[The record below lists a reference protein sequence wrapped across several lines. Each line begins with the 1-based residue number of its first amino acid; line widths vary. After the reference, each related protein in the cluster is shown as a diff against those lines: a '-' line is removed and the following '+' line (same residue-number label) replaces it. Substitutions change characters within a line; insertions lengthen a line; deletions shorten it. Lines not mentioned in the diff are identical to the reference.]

1 MSLSPSQEDTITD
14 IATTAAIT
22 VRRLNRLRPSFPRLE
37 IGASLAAICSVVGDA
52 LKMAYVAPYT
62 SRQPEVAP
70 DDDLE
75 GRDPT
80 W

>member
-1 MSLSPSQEDTITD
+1 MTD
-14 IATTAAIT
+14 ISTTAAIT
-22 VRRLNRLRPSFPRLE
+22 VRRLVGLRPSFPRLE
-37 IGASLAAICSVVGDA
+37 IGASRAAISSVVGDA

-62 SRQPEVAP
+62 SRRRQPEVAP

>member
-1 MSLSPSQEDTITD
+1 MTD
-14 IATTAAIT
+14 ISTTTAIT
-22 VRRLNRLRPSFPRLE
+22 VRRLVGLRPSFPRLE
-37 IGASLAAICSVVGDA
+37 IGASLAAIFGLVGDA

-62 SRQPEVAP
+62 SRRRQPEVP

>member
-1 MSLSPSQEDTITD
+1 MSD
-14 IATTAAIT
+14 ISTTAAIT
-22 VRRLNRLRPSFPRLE
+22 VRRLIRLRPSFPRLE
-37 IGASLAAICSVVGDA
+37 IGASLAAISSVVGDA
-52 LKMAYVAPYT
+52 LKMAYAAPYT
-62 SRQPEVAP
+62 SHRRQPEVVP

>member
-1 MSLSPSQEDTITD
+1 MTDMSTPAPITI
-14 IATTAAIT
+14 
-22 VRRLNRLRPSFPRLE
+22 RRLILPPPSFPRLE
-37 IGASLAAICSVVGDA
+37 IGASLAAISSVVGDA
-52 LKMAYVAPYT
+52 LKMAYVGAYA
-62 SRQPEVAP
+62 SRRRQPEVAP

>member
-1 MSLSPSQEDTITD
+1 MTD
-14 IATTAAIT
+14 ISTTAAIA
-22 VRRLNRLRPSFPRLE
+22 VRRLIRLRPSFPRLE
-37 IGASLAAICSVVGDA
+37 IGASLAAIFGSVGDA

-62 SRQPEVAP
+62 SLCRQPEVAP